1 MSSGGC
7 VDNHFL
13 LFMKLPKTTLI
24 LLLLALGLGGF
35 VYFYEIRGASQRQE
49 ATAKAGQ
56 IFGFTEDQVK
66 AFSIK
71 TQGQTL
77 KFEQVDSKW
86 QMKEPNDTPAS
97 SASVAY
103 LLNLLET
110 GKSDRTFSV
119 PTTQLAEYGL
129 SEPTGVIAITLKN
142 AETHQLI
149 LGKPDFNGSF
159 LYALAD
165 PPAKSK
171 GNVNVLLIS
180 PDFANAVNRSLS
192 EWKSS
197 EPNLSK

>member
-1 MSSGGC
+1 
-7 VDNHFL
+7 
-13 LFMKLPKTTLI
+13 MKLPKTTLI

-35 VYFYEIRGASQRQE
+35 VYFYEIKGATQRQE
-49 ATAKAGQ
+49 AKANAEK
-56 IFGFTEDQVK
+56 IFAFREDDVK
-66 AFSIK
+66 SFRIK
-71 TQGQTL
+71 TQNQTL
-77 KFEQVDSKW
+77 RFEQSDSKW

-97 SASVAY
+97 RASVAY

-110 GKSDRTFSV
+110 GKSNRTFSV

-129 SEPTGVIAITLKN
+129 SEPLGTIAITLKN

-149 LGKPDFNGSF
+149 LGKPDFNRSF

-171 GNVNVLLIS
+171 GSVNVLLIS
-180 PDFANAVNRSLS
+180 PDFANAMNRQLS

-197 EPNLSK
+197 DSNFNQ

>member
-1 MSSGGC
+1 
-7 VDNHFL
+7 
-13 LFMKLPKTTLI
+13 MKLPKTTLI
-24 LLLLALGLGGF
+24 LLLLAIGLGGF
-35 VYFYEIRGASQRQE
+35 VYFYEIQGASQRQE
-49 ATAKAGQ
+49 AKSKAEE
-56 IFGFTEDQVK
+56 IFAFTEDQVK
-66 AFSIK
+66 SFRIK

-77 KFEQVDSKW
+77 RFEQIDAKW

-119 PTTQLAEYGL
+119 PTTQLSEYGL
-129 SEPTGVIAITLKN
+129 SEPQGAIAITLKN

-149 LGKPDFNGSF
+149 LGKPDFNRTF

-171 GNVNVLLIS
+171 GNVNVLLVS
-180 PDFANAVNRSLS
+180 PDFANAVNRQLS
-192 EWKSS
+192 EWQSQ
-197 EPNLSK
+197 ELSKQSHSP

>member
-1 MSSGGC
+1 
-7 VDNHFL
+7 
-13 LFMKLPKTTLI
+13 MKLPKTTLI

-35 VYFYEIRGASQRQE
+35 VYFYEIRGATQRQE
-49 ATAKAGQ
+49 AKDNGGELFT
-56 IFGFTEDQVK
+56 FTEAQVK

-71 TQGQTL
+71 NQNQTL
-77 KFEQVDSKW
+77 KFEQIDSKW
-86 QMKEPNDTPAS
+86 QMKEPSDTPAS

-110 GKSDRTFSV
+110 GRSDRTISV

-129 SEPTGVIAITLKN
+129 NEPLAAISVTLNN

-149 LGKPDFNGSF
+149 LGKPDFNRTF

-171 GNVNVLLIS
+171 GNVNVLLVS
-180 PDFANAVNRSLS
+180 PDFTNAVNRQLS
-192 EWKSS
+192 EWQSQGVS
-197 EPNLSK
+197 DRSPSPSP

>member
-1 MSSGGC
+1 
-7 VDNHFL
+7 
-13 LFMKLPKTTLI
+13 MKLPKTTLI

-35 VYFYEIRGASQRQE
+35 VYFYEIRGAAQRQE
-49 ATAKAGQ
+49 AKSNAEELFA
-56 IFGFTEDQVK
+56 FTEDQVK
-66 AFSIK
+66 SFSIK
-71 TQGQTL
+71 NQSQTL
-77 KFEQVDSKW
+77 KFEQIDSKW

-97 SASVAY
+97 GASVAF

-110 GKSDRTFSV
+110 GKSNRTFSV

-129 SEPTGVIAITLKN
+129 TQPLSAIAITLKN

-165 PPAKSK
+165 SPAKSK
-171 GNVNVLLIS
+171 GNIDVLLVS
-180 PDFANAVNRSLS
+180 PDFANAVNRQLS

-197 EPNLSK
+197 DPNLNK